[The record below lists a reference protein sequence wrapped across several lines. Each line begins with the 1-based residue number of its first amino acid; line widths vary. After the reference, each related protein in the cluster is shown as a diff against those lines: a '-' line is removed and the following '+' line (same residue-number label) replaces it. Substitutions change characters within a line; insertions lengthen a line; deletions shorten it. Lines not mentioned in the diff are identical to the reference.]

1 MTRMLS
7 WLREHTEPDS
17 GTAHGDLGV
26 ERVIFLS
33 DGLFAIALT
42 LLVIDLRLPDLPV
55 SAGAVEISRAIA
67 DLAPR
72 VFAYALSFTII
83 AFYWVAH
90 LRRFKL
96 IGRANPGLA
105 YLNLLFLAFIALIPF
120 PTALIGEHGDLP
132 LAVVIYAGT
141 LSAAGLAGFLCWVY
155 ALKADLVAP
164 DAPHHAVRSGAR
176 RGLAA
181 PIVMLSSLLLLPIV
195 STYVVELTWV
205 LILPVQWYL
214 GRHETFKRSGHLE

>member
-1 MTRMLS
+1 MTRMP
-7 WLREHTEPDS
+7 WAQPDHHEADR
-17 GTAHGDLGV
+17 GTTRVDLGV

-42 LLVIDLRLPDLPV
+42 LLVIDLRLPDLPA
-55 SAGAVEISRAIA
+55 SAGAVEISDAIA

-83 AFYWVAH
+83 GFYWMAH

-96 IGRANPGLA
+96 IGRANAGLA

-120 PTALIGEHGDLP
+120 PTALIGEHGDQP
-132 LAVVIYAGT
+132 IAVVIYAGT
-141 LSAAGLAGFLCWVY
+141 LSAAGLTGFLCWIY
-155 ALKADLVAP
+155 ALRADLVAP
-164 DAPHHAVRSGAR
+164 DAPRDAVRSGAL

-181 PIVMLSSLLLLPIV
+181 PIVMLGSLLLLPIA
-195 STYVVELTWV
+195 STYVVELAWL

-214 GRHETFKRSGHLE
+214 GRHGSIESS

>member
-1 MTRMLS
+1 MTRTLG
-7 WLREHTEPDS
+7 LRSDNHQPDE
-17 GTAHGDLGV
+17 GTNQGDLGV

-33 DGLFAIALT
+33 DGVFAIALT
-42 LLVIDLRLPDLPV
+42 LLVIDLRLPDLPA
-55 SAGAVEISRAIA
+55 STGGVEISTAIA

-83 AFYWVAH
+83 AFYWMAH
-90 LRRFKL
+90 LRRFRL
-96 IGRANPGLA
+96 IGRANARLA

-132 LAVVIYAGT
+132 IAVVIYAGT

-155 ALKADLVAP
+155 ALRAELVAP
-164 DAPHHAVRSGAR
+164 ETPRDVVRSGAM

-181 PIVMLSSLLLLPIV
+181 PIVMLTSLLLLPIA
-195 STYVVELTWV
+195 STYIVELVWL
-205 LILPVQWYL
+205 LILPVQWFL
-214 GRHETFKRSGHLE
+214 GRHAMGEPSRERR